1 MAKLAELAESLRPF
15 VTAQLKDIK
24 TKVPPEEVL
33 VEILNQTA
41 RAVYIIMD
49 ESTRFKALE
58 MEDNEGL
65 RKEVKYLFEFEAGP
79 SKLGVPYVNQIKQTS
94 CYAARDCLFKLGSTF
109 HESTSC
115 KLHYVCEQHKNL
127 PCQVC
132 EKKKQKGS
140 AIERAKGEK
149 SSADQTSETEKEEQN
164 EKNVPRRKVPSS
176 TKDEDEGRTESGS
189 ERESISASEAK
200 KEEKGKK
207 NLLQRDMPNP
217 AKKGDDDR
225 TEPESKREGRADR
238 ESSEDNNNKVIRHV
252 AFEVQDGSCLSPNDF
267 DFQSGYKKVPVYL
280 IKDKNNNSVYLE
292 EAAYVKLKT
301 EYGMQQAEDSETED
315 ITRTEEMNRQNTHV
329 GS

>member
-176 TKDEDEGRTESGS
+176 TKDEDEGRTE
-189 ERESISASEAK
+189 
-200 KEEKGKK
+200 
-207 NLLQRDMPNP
+207 
-217 AKKGDDDR
+217 
-225 TEPESKREGRADR
+225 PESKREGRADR